1 MKVNVQ
7 EISGNWNHGYSL
19 DKHTVSSIFIG
30 YDEYNHA
37 LFNTIR
43 TELGEAL
50 YQLKYKFDRNQVD
63 PLAQQIV
70 SSIGKHFQSA
80 SFIVPMPPSKSRAFQ
95 PVIEI
100 AKQVAVLMNIPYID
114 TMLVKSVSSI
124 QIKNIPLQE
133 DRVKALCSIFK
144 INDQLAEGKYDVL
157 IIDDLYDTGSSL
169 EAATA
174 TLKQCTKIN
183 KVFVVTITRI
193 NQ

>member
-1 MKVNVQ
+1 MNVSVQ
-7 EISGNWNHGYSL
+7 EISGNWDIGYAL

-37 LFNTIR
+37 LFNTTR

-50 YQLKYKFDRNQVD
+50 YRLKYRFDRNQIN

-70 SSIGKHFQSA
+70 SFVANYFKNA
-80 SFIVPMPPSKSRAFQ
+80 SFIVPMPPSKSRSFQ
-95 PVIEI
+95 PVFEI
-100 AKQVAVLMNIPYID
+100 AKQVSVLMNIPYID
-114 TMLVKSVSSI
+114 TMLVKSVSST
-124 QIKNIPLQE
+124 QIKNIALKA

-144 INDQLAEGKYDVL
+144 LNDQLAEGKYDVL

-174 TLKQCTKIN
+174 TLRKCIKIN
-183 KVFVVTITRI
+183 KVFVITITRI
-193 NQ
+193 NP